1 MKKRLPIF
9 CVFLLMTTL
18 IFGQTPKL
26 SKFSFSL
33 EYKMKLDRTIKK
45 DNNPESLNY
54 VEDREPLHTGAILV
68 QYRFAKGYSIESGY
82 SFEPFVKGYALQI
95 GNFVHSTSDIYLL
108 AHVIPIRVTYNNLGF
123 NLFKRPLRLEP
134 TLGGSIGFRYN
145 DGDRG
150 DGVGTRSGPSLSL
163 VEPHRAGIEYNVN
176 KLFFLLEARTQL
188 SYQFTKYISFYFGG
202 GYNLG
207 LNTIGRVNATYVR
220 PPSTVVMN
228 INKTSKGSSIYFNG
242 GFRFRLRQR

>member
-1 MKKRLPIF
+1 
-9 CVFLLMTTL
+9 MTTL
-18 IFGQTPKL
+18 IFGQTPKM

-33 EYKMKLDRTIKK
+33 EYKIKLDRTIKM

-54 VEDREPLHTGAILV
+54 IEDREPLHTGAILV

-82 SFEPFVKGYALQI
+82 SFEPFGKGYALQI
-95 GNFVHSTSDIYLL
+95 GNFVHGISEIYLL

-123 NLFKRPLRLEP
+123 NIFKRPLRLEP

-150 DGVGTRSGPSLSL
+150 GDGNGTLRGPSISL
-163 VEPHRAGIEYNVN
+163 VESNRAGIEYNVN

-228 INKTSKGSSIYFNG
+228 INKTCKGSSIYLNG